1 LFFSDFLRILQSGLQ
16 SAPLKL
22 SCCPDEF
29 IPVDHQVA
37 DNVLLIKENL
47 TMAQLNTPRVNHAS
61 DIIQVLNSGIE
72 FYTDAKEQVR
82 DQRLVQFFDRM
93 LTARCMVKERL
104 QPFAVQE
111 DGKREEGSAF
121 SVEVRK
127 VYTKVISAISS
138 DTEHTYIS
146 QLEEVEDK
154 TLEELRIALKD
165 NQPPQYEAAL
175 LQSMA
180 TMQECH
186 DEMRALKLSVSH

>member
-1 LFFSDFLRILQSGLQ
+1 
-16 SAPLKL
+16 
-22 SCCPDEF
+22 
-29 IPVDHQVA
+29 
-37 DNVLLIKENL
+37 
-47 TMAQLNTPRVNHAS
+47 MAQLNTPRVNHAS
-61 DIIQVLNSGIE
+61 DIVQVLNSGIE

-93 LTARCMVKERL
+93 ITARLLVKERL
-104 QPFAVQE
+104 QPFALQE

>member
-1 LFFSDFLRILQSGLQ
+1 
-16 SAPLKL
+16 
-22 SCCPDEF
+22 
-29 IPVDHQVA
+29 
-37 DNVLLIKENL
+37 
-47 TMAQLNTPRVNHAS
+47 MAQLNTPRVNHAS

-93 LTARCMVKERL
+93 LTARRMVKERL

-138 DTEHTYIS
+138 DTDHAYIS
-146 QLEEVEDK
+146 QLEELEDK
-154 TLEELRIALKD
+154 TLEELRMALKD

-186 DEMRALKLSVSH
+186 DEMRALKKATRH